1 MLTIIKKD
9 AETIL
14 KNGKRKYATITFN
27 SNPDYKWVLWMKGGF
42 ALSGYESEQKAIDRA
57 NELNN
62 GWNDTV
68 KSLNQL

>member
-9 AETIL
+9 AEIIL
-14 KNGKRKYATITFN
+14 KNGKHKYATITFN
-27 SNPDYKWVLWMKGGF
+27 PNPDYKWVLWMKGGF

-68 KSLNQL
+68 KSLNN